1 MNSESPLQTSH
12 LKERHFSGLLD
23 KQMEL
28 VDLLPHQR
36 GYRITAG
43 DDALRLSGRI
53 KKTQERAGSD
63 DNKHDKMNANPVGK
77 SKPHTWVAP
86 QIS

>member
-1 MNSESPLQTSH
+1 
-12 LKERHFSGLLD
+12 
-23 KQMEL
+23 MEL
-28 VDLLPHQR
+28 IDLLPHQR
-36 GYRITAG
+36 RYRITAG
-43 DDALRLSGRI
+43 NDALRLSGQI

-63 DNKHDKMNANPVGK
+63 DNEHDKMNPNRVGK